1 MVTTKPISRANQ
13 SRSIT
18 IRGARKS
25 MATLTEILTKSHT
38 KKPKLAVTGFVDE
51 NRLISPRANSAAGIT
66 TTNPPY
72 AADQP
77 ALTRPVQAHASS
89 ATNIAAASCPATT
102 HQGESDGFCCRKA
115 WACAAVSGSRSG
127 APASSASQSCAGLI
141 IGMSNYGQVTRGER
155 HKAFD
160 YT

>member
-1 MVTTKPISRANQ
+1 MVTTKPISNANQ

-38 KKPKLAVTGFVDE
+38 KKPKLAVTAFVDE

-77 ALTRPVQAHASS
+77 ALTRPLHPHANS
-89 ATNIAAASCPATT
+89 ATAAAATSCPATT
-102 HQGESDGFCCRKA
+102 HQGDSDGLRARKA
-115 WACAAVSGSRSG
+115 WACSALRGADSG
-127 APASSASQSCAGLI
+127 AASSSASQSCAGLI
-141 IGMSNYGQVTRGER
+141 IDMSNYGQVTRGKC